1 MTDRIHHRRRIF
13 SALACLLAVVF
24 VYAPLVRAAWS
35 SHAMACCAGGY
46 CNIPNH
52 HHQKAPANSFAS
64 EDCGHG
70 MALMNCSMSCCQDPD
85 KPVVTSVAFVLPPA
99 TFTSSPILVTRRI
112 ERTRSIEIPRSV
124 EPLSPPPRISCAVL

>member
-24 VYAPLVRAAWS
+24 LFAPLAGAAWS

-52 HHQKAPANSFAS
+52 HHQKAPANSSAS

-70 MALMNCSMSCCQDPD
+70 LALMKCSMSCCQDSD
-85 KPVVTSVAFVLPPA
+85 KPVVTSVAFVLPTA
-99 TFTSSPILVTRRI
+99 TFTSSSILVTRTI
-112 ERTRSIEIPRSV
+112 EHTGSIGIPRSV
-124 EPLSPPPRISCAVL
+124 APLSPPPRISRTAL